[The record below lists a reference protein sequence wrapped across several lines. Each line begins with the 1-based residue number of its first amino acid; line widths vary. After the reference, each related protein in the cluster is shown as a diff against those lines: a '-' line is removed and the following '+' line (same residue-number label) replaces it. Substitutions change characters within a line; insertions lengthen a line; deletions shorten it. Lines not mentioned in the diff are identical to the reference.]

1 VPGTFS
7 AVDVLQWRA
16 TADLM
21 GRDFRTGEKM
31 TMKKIISLIVF
42 SVFATTAFAQIS
54 LDSPS
59 MERNKNA
66 RGARAKK
73 VRKAKRR
80 GH

>member
-1 VPGTFS
+1 M
-7 AVDVLQWRA
+7 QWRA

-59 MERNKNA
+59 MERNKSP
-66 RGARAKK
+66 RGTRAKK
-73 VRKAKRR
+73 VRKTKRR

>member
-1 VPGTFS
+1 
-7 AVDVLQWRA
+7 
-16 TADLM
+16 
-21 GRDFRTGEKM
+21 M

-59 MERNKNA
+59 MERNKSP
-66 RGARAKK
+66 RGTRAKK
-73 VRKAKRR
+73 VRKTKRR

>member
-1 VPGTFS
+1 
-7 AVDVLQWRA
+7 
-16 TADLM
+16 
-21 GRDFRTGEKM
+21 M

-59 MERNKNA
+59 MERNKNS
-66 RGARAKK
+66 RGTRAKK
-73 VRKAKRR
+73 VRKTKRR